1 MKPINTTIG
10 NIFEEVN
17 QMIPYDAH
25 VHSDFSF
32 DADESA
38 TLDAICEA
46 AIAKGITHLAL
57 TDHYDIN
64 AIVDG
69 IYTYDAAAA
78 KDAVEEAKEKY
89 QNLLTLS
96 YGIELGSATAYPER
110 AEAFLKKQAFE
121 TVVGSVHYMTG
132 CDDFYDWDMKAISD
146 EDFVTAWQ
154 CYLAELTRLCELGV
168 VDILAHLTYP
178 LRYYMAAGRS
188 FDLNCCKDELALL
201 LTSVIDHGLLLEVNT
216 SGYRAGMGAPMPDA
230 TILSLY
236 KDLGGRLV
244 SIGSDAHSPD
254 CIAADYDRAEALLR
268 SLGLNK
274 IAFIQNKTIL
284 THTI

>member
-1 MKPINTTIG
+1 
-10 NIFEEVN
+10 
-17 QMIPYDAH
+17 MIPLDAH
-25 VHSDFSF
+25 VHSAFSF

-38 TLDAICEA
+38 TLDAICES
-46 AIAKGITHLAL
+46 AIAKGITHLAV

-78 KDAVEEAKEKY
+78 KTAIEEAKDKY

-96 YGIELGSATAYPER
+96 YGIELGSATAYPEK
-110 AEAFLKKQAFE
+110 AEALLKKQEFE
-121 TVVGSVHYMTG
+121 TVVGSIHYMTG
-132 CDDFYDWDMKAISD
+132 CDDFYDWDMKAISE
-146 EDFVTAWQ
+146 EDFITAWQ

-168 VDILAHLTYP
+168 ADVLAHLTYP
-178 LRYYMAAGRS
+178 LRYYTMAGRS
-188 FDLNCCKDELALL
+188 FDLSSAKDELALL

-230 TILSLY
+230 EILTLY

-244 SIGSDAHSPD
+244 SVGSDAHTPD
-254 CIAADYDRAEALLR
+254 AIAQSYRETEQLLS

-274 IAFIQNKTIL
+274 IAFIQNKTI
-284 THTI
+284 TTYTI